1 MSHLLA
7 WRGKDL
13 WSILHPGVEWW
24 IHLLYPWSHLF
35 IYKLCEQCNV
45 LPWLMKE
52 LKWHHSGH
60 WITTRGK
67 YIALQTGHR
76 VSNTWVN
83 RLTSM
88 ERHLF
93 RELIC
98 RCMGCLTVTENS
110 RKHLE
115 GGKQSVLVPWMTS
128 LRVIFR
134 REWPIIEMYLVF
146 PSPYGSAVLNC
157 WSIPLTQ
164 QSIKMWWN
172 DTQTSG
178 IMF

>member
-1 MSHLLA
+1 MFHMYFDFLLWVTSHLLA
-7 WRGKDL
+7 WRGKDF

-35 IYKLCEQCNV
+35 IYKLCERCNV

-60 WITTRGK
+60 WITSRGK
-67 YIALQTGHR
+67 YIVLQTGHR

-98 RCMGCLTVTENS
+98 RCTGCLTAGGRLPTLKSQKTAENT
-110 RKHLE
+110 RKEGNSQCWWRLLE
-115 GGKQSVLVPWMTS
+115 LF
-128 LRVIFR
+128 L
-134 REWPIIEMYLVF
+134 EE
-146 PSPYGSAVLNC
+146 
-157 WSIPLTQ
+157 
-164 QSIKMWWN
+164 N
-172 DTQTSG
+172 DP
-178 IMF
+178 